1 MYVSITLI
9 ICLSVVFVIT
19 LGIVSYTLRDKN
31 FKVRFDDRNKRM
43 MRIIADQR
51 DELISYREAIKKN
64 DANLEKSLEVLSS
77 ASDTVNR
84 KISRLQNIEEL
95 LSRIKAELLSRI
107 KTELGDFN
115 LQQNKFL
122 KLIEK
127 YSKNFSEN
135 TVSFYTSVD
144 KYRVQNEVA
153 LKELENKILSRTSYL
168 SIEEKKRFKE
178 YLQACAFKFHDI
190 DNMKYKN
197 DYTFVKVCDV
207 IRALDIVGY
216 NQWDSILDTI
226 PSEEFYNGQ
235 NTERNQ

>member
-19 LGIVSYTLRDKN
+19 LGIVSCTLRDKN
-31 FKVRFDDRNKRM
+31 FKVRFDKSNERLK
-43 MRIIADQR
+43 RIIKEQR

-64 DANLEKSLEVLSS
+64 EANLEKSLEVLAS
-77 ASDTVNR
+77 ASDTVKR
-84 KISRLQNIEEL
+84 KISRLNDAEEA
-95 LSRIKAELLSRI
+95 LSRLKVEVGNLNLSQ
-107 KTELGDFN
+107 G
-115 LQQNKFL
+115 KFL
-122 KLIEK
+122 EMIDKRFDE
-127 YSKNFSEN
+127 
-135 TVSFYTSVD
+135 TS
-144 KYRVQNEVA
+144 
-153 LKELENKILSRTSYL
+153 LSRTSYL

-178 YLQACAFKFHDI
+178 YLQACTFKFHDI

-216 NQWDSILDTI
+216 DQWDSILDTI
-226 PSEEFYNGQ
+226 PSEEFNNGQ

>member
-1 MYVSITLI
+1 MYVTITLI

-19 LGIVSYTLRDKN
+19 LGIVSCTLRDKN

-64 DANLEKSLEVLSS
+64 DANLERSLEVLAS
-77 ASDTVNR
+77 ASDTVKR
-84 KISRLQNIEEL
+84 KISRLNDAEEA
-95 LSRIKAELLSRI
+95 LSRLKVEVGNLNLS
-107 KTELGDFN
+107 
-115 LQQNKFL
+115 QNKFL
-122 KLIEK
+122 EMIDKRFDE
-127 YSKNFSEN
+127 
-135 TVSFYTSVD
+135 TS
-144 KYRVQNEVA
+144 
-153 LKELENKILSRTSYL
+153 LSRTSYL
-168 SIEEKKRFKE
+168 SVEEKKRFKE
-178 YLQACAFKFHDI
+178 YLQACTFKFHDI

-197 DYTFVKVCDV
+197 DYTFVKVRDV

-216 NQWDSILDTI
+216 DQWDSILDTI

>member
-19 LGIVSYTLRDKN
+19 LGIVSCTLRDKN

-64 DANLEKSLEVLSS
+64 DANLERSLEVLAS
-77 ASDTVNR
+77 ASDTVNS
-84 KISRLQNIEEL
+84 KISRLQNSEEL
-95 LSRIKAELLSRI
+95 LSRIKAEL
-107 KTELGDFN
+107 GDFN
-115 LQQNKFL
+115 LQQDKFL

-153 LKELENKILSRTSYL
+153 LKGLENKILSRTSYL

-178 YLQACAFKFHDI
+178 YLQACTFKFHDI

-197 DYTFVKVCDV
+197 DYAFVKVRDV

-216 NQWDSILDTI
+216 DQWDSILDTI